1 MLGNDIVDL
10 ALARNQSNWR
20 RPNYLKKIFSADE
33 QKLVYEALNPDV
45 VVWLLWSM
53 KEAAYK
59 VVNRKTGQRLYNPL
73 AFACA
78 FDSGNN
84 HYHGTVRFG
93 DEYFATESTLNSD
106 AIHTLCV
113 QQEVSFKDVRVV
125 FGANRPDYRQVF
137 NESHSHLRLEVNG
150 DMLPEIYDLTNN
162 VRHPATVSHH
172 GRYFSLAYPS
182 QMETIL

>member
-1 MLGNDIVDL
+1 MLGNDVVDL

-20 RPNYLKKIFSADE
+20 RPNYLTKIFSANE
-33 QKLVYEALNPDV
+33 QKLVYEAENPDV

-78 FDSGNN
+78 FNLGKN
-84 HYHGTVRFG
+84 HCHGTVRFG
-93 DEYFATESTLNSD
+93 DECFATESSITSE
-106 AIHTLCV
+106 AVHTLCV
-113 QQEVSFKDVRVV
+113 QKDISFKDVRIV

-137 NESHSHLRLEVNG
+137 NENHNHLRLAKNA
-150 DMLPEIYDLTNN
+150 DRLPEIYDLISN
-162 VRHPATVSHH
+162 VRHPASVSHH
-172 GRYFSLAYPS
+172 GRYLWLAYPS
-182 QMETIL
+182 QMGTNL